1 MEHRNRLMDVRI
13 LLNDKVSLQ
22 FNEKW
27 IAYSFKDVGI
37 IDYPYG
43 RK

>member
-1 MEHRNRLMDVRI
+1 MEHRNRLMHVRI

-27 IAYSFKDVGI
+27 IAYSLKDAGT